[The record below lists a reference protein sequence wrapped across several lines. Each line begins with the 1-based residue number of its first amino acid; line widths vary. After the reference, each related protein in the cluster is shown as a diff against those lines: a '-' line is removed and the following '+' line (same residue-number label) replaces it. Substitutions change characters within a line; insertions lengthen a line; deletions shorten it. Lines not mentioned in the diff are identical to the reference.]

1 MDKMF
6 AYLDECG
13 AYGFNFSTKSNST
26 KFIVVAVLVKETDV
40 DSVKNALSIIREEE
54 FSGEEIKSNRIKG
67 NQERRIKI
75 LNRVLHLPFNILA
88 LVVDKKSLFADSGIY
103 KSKKTFYKFINQ
115 LIYKELRAS
124 YQNIRIITDK
134 VGEHEFADEFTKY
147 VKEYRQPISLFD
159 EEEFDVVDSK
169 SENAVQLADLIAG
182 TLSYVYED
190 NKKKTVPANIDYKKM
205 LDKKLLSI
213 KFFPQSYDENLFEHL
228 EGDDSY
234 NKEIVLIAYRKAAE
248 FIKANDSSEDEDIR
262 RQVFTLNYLLFRF
275 KYNNL
280 RRYIPTKELM
290 SALNRSGYSPMSE
303 QAFRNKVFG
312 KLRDEGI
319 IISSSPKGYKLPS
332 TEREICDYYQHVG
345 SVVLP
350 MIHRLQICNDLL
362 KLSSADNTDY
372 LQKGEFSGLQAVV
385 NAIKEVEHK

>member
-13 AYGFNFSTKSNST
+13 AYGFNFSTNSNST
-26 KFIVVAVLVKETDV
+26 KYIVVAILVKETDV
-40 DSVKNALSIIREEE
+40 TIVNVAMSKIREEE
-54 FSGEEIKSNRIKG
+54 FGGNEIKSNRIKG
-67 NQERRIKI
+67 KHERRVRI
-75 LNRVLHLPFNILA
+75 LNRVLNLPFNVLA
-88 LVVDKKSLFADSGIY
+88 LVVDKRSLFAESGIY

-147 VKEYRQPISLFD
+147 VKEHRQHISLFD

-190 NKKKTVPANIDYKKM
+190 NKRKTTPTNIDYKKM

-213 KFFPQSYDENLFEHL
+213 KFFPKSYDENLFEHL

-234 NKEIVLIAYRKAAE
+234 NKEIALIAYRKASE
-248 FIKANDSSEDEDIR
+248 YVQENNSSTDDDIR

-280 RRYIPTKELM
+280 RRYVPTKELM
-290 SALNRSGYSPMSE
+290 SALNRSGYTPISE

-312 KLRDEGI
+312 RLRDKGV
-319 IISSSPKGYKLPS
+319 IISSSPMGYKLPS

-350 MIHRLQICNDLL
+350 MIHRLKICNDLL
-362 KLSSADNTDY
+362 KLSSSDSVDY
-372 LQKGEFSGLQAVV
+372 LQKSEFKGLQTVV
-385 NAIKEVEHK
+385 NAIKNVEHK